1 MSRSRRTLT
10 ALIGFVLTAA
20 SLIAGASSALAQL
33 PPDAPGSGETIQAPP
48 LPPLEQVSYG
58 SPIWVFVLV
67 AAVAATLTAAAMLS
81 AARLRHRLHLQAAH
95 A

>member
-1 MSRSRRTLT
+1 MSRSCRTLT

-20 SLIAGASSALAQL
+20 GLLAGAASALAQL
-33 PPDAPGSGETIQAPP
+33 PPDPAGYGENIQAPP
-48 LPPLEQVSYG
+48 LPPVVQVSYG

-67 AAVAATLTAAAMLS
+67 AAVAVTLTAAAMLS
-81 AARLRHRLHLQAAH
+81 AARLRHQLHLQAAH